1 MHSPKSKRHQ
11 RIALAA
17 MLLMAA
23 SAAGAQSVTLNGNLG
38 SQKALLVIDGQPHAV
53 TVGNTVKGVRLV
65 SLSGPQAEVAV
76 DGARE
81 MGGRGIRP
89 IQSMDGAR
97 AGRQIRGALPIDIGQ
112 E

>member
-23 SAAGAQSVTLNGNLG
+23 SAAAAQSVTLNGNLG

-53 TVGNTVKGVRLV
+53 TVGNTVKGVRLM

-76 DGARE
+76 DGARRTLLL
-81 MGGRGIRP
+81 GAGPVKVYRSP
-89 IQSMDGAR
+89 IPQ
-97 AGRQIRGALPIDIGQ
+97 
-112 E
+112 